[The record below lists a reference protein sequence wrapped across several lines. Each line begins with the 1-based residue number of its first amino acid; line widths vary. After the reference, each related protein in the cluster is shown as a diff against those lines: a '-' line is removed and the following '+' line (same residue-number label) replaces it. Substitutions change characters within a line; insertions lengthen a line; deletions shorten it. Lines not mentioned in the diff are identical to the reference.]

1 MGSLLLLLL
10 LLPPLS
16 HGLSIIVRLGLGLAL
31 RLYPYLYPYLWEW
44 DGTMVSEV
52 RIARGNQHLR
62 NAWTEGSWQQN
73 VDCLLLYRPRL
84 VRDQT
89 PNTRRPGSQEA
100 CQEGSIHTTHH
111 LKSMLL
117 ASTKCSTVLC
127 TLAVPSLSPGPS
139 RPPVPS
145 LARQSHAGQG
155 VQKNFFPRWILIRRR
170 GLVACQARAN
180 ARRR

>member
-1 MGSLLLLLL
+1 MFCRAASLGSLLLLLL
-10 LLPPLS
+10 LLPLLS
-16 HGLSIIVRLGLGLAL
+16 YGLSIIVRLGLRLPL

-52 RIARGNQHLR
+52 RIARGHQHLR
-62 NAWTEGSWQQN
+62 NAWTEGCWQQN

-117 ASTKCSTVLC
+117 ASTKCSTMYIGG
-127 TLAVPSLSPGPS
+127 PQSQSRSQSPAS
-139 RPPVPS
+139 PS
-145 LARQSHAGQG
+145 LARQSHAG
-155 VQKNFFPRWILIRRR
+155 PRR
-170 GLVACQARAN
+170 ACKKKKTSSQDGF
-180 ARRR
+180 